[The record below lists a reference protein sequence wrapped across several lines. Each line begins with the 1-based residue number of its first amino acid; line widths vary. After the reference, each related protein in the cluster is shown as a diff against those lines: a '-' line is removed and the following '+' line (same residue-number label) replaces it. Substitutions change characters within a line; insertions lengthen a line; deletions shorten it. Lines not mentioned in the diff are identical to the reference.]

1 MRIFSI
7 LPLLHRSRP
16 AGCRLLAA
24 FLAVCAACLI
34 SPAILHGQALSS
46 ITGTVTDTTGG
57 VMANVKITV
66 TNTATRVES
75 HSVTSSSGTYTV
87 TDLIAGTYTVQA
99 ESPGF
104 QMAIH
109 NGVLVEVGRPST
121 VDVSMQTGNVTQS
134 VEVQEA
140 AITLNTT
147 QPELGT
153 TIENAVVQALPVEL
167 DEGDG
172 RGRQID
178 QFMFLAPGVTGGTFS
193 HRVNGGVDFES
204 EVVFNGIP
212 MAQSETQGF
221 QTIWNPPFEQ
231 VNEFNVLRSSF
242 SAQYGLAQGVVTY
255 QTASGT
261 NQIHGDVFEILRNN
275 FFDARGAYNP
285 TVPVDNENNYGF
297 TVGGPIWLPKVYNGK
312 NRLFFHVSTEWYRR
326 NYPDLTFMSLPTAA
340 EKQGNFSDLLTLKVP
355 EPIYDPSTGL
365 PFPGNIIPSTRFSA
379 LSNTLIPLMPNPT
392 FPGYVNNFQSNEGV
406 LPVRQT
412 NWGYNIDYNINDK
425 QSIHWSEWRDKQ
437 TSYATETSSHLLGEL
452 GSETVN
458 PDLGTV
464 FLLNYSNAITPHL
477 VMTAGASWLGELN
490 DQISLEKNV
499 TFAADP
505 GTPELPAI
513 NFSGPLSP
521 TTFGSPWIDSINR
534 KLGWVIENN
543 FLWVH
548 GKHTFNIGWEAR
560 RTYQDDNECQQC
572 AGNFNFSNNET
583 ADPNN
588 LGTTGNA
595 FASFLLGTVDS
606 ADRVGSQEEKL
617 RNRDFSPY
625 IQDDIKLRP
634 NFTVNIGLRW
644 DIMVPFTAIGNNIVF
659 MNPFTPNPAA
669 GGILGAASEFGTC
682 SGCAGYDRAYIRW
695 NHLSP
700 RIGFS
705 YAFNNKTVLQGG
717 FAQNYMDGGAYEYG
731 TSKVAVNYGNLLIG
745 SFHRNSTGSTTP
757 GFGSWDS
764 NILPIPAATP
774 FSPTLGIGQSINAF
788 SPTDGIAPYVV
799 AWSIGIQRELPHN
812 TLLSVHYTGNRG
824 NYLPAQLNP
833 PNQMGAQY
841 LSLGST
847 LGLPINSPQ
856 AVAAGVGAPFPSFL
870 SVYGSSATVQQALR
884 PYPQYS
890 SVFNNFDDSGS
901 SLYEALQV
909 QAERRF
915 SNGFMF
921 LVTYNLSRMMSN
933 TNSGFSSFA
942 NSDLNK
948 NNQKAEWTLDNNDQP
963 NMINI
968 AGVYELPIGKGKA
981 LLNNGGVV
989 GNVLGGW
996 GLSAILTYQQ
1006 GTPLFSGT
1014 GGSVYAPGDPLDN
1027 GCAPCNRANVVPG
1040 VQQEFS
1046 YSNVYKGL
1054 PVLNAAAFTA
1064 PGLWTLGTAPRVLD
1078 IRNPWLYNENVSAFK
1093 KFAIGEH
1100 VKAELR
1106 MSYFNLLNR
1115 VQFGGPDLGIADPTF
1130 GLVIN
1135 SQANTQRQGQ
1145 AQFQVTF

>member
-1 MRIFSI
+1 MRIFSTF
-7 LPLLHRSRP
+7 PLLHRPGAISW
-16 AGCRLLAA
+16 RLVAA
-24 FLAVCAACLI
+24 CLAVCVVCLT
-34 SPAILHGQALSS
+34 SPATLHAQALSL
-46 ITGTVTDTTGG
+46 ITGTVTDATGG
-57 VMANVKITV
+57 VMPNVKITV
-66 TNTATRVES
+66 TNTATQVAS
-75 HSVTSSSGTYTV
+75 HSVTSSSGKYSV
-87 TDLIAGTYTVQA
+87 TDLNAGTYTVQA

-104 QMAIH
+104 QTAVH

-121 VDVSMQTGNVTQS
+121 VDISLQTGNVTQS

-153 TIENAVVQALPVEL
+153 AIENAVVQALPVEL

-193 HRVNGGVDFES
+193 HRINGGVDFES

-261 NQIHGDVFEILRNN
+261 NTVHGDVFEILRNN

-297 TVGGPIWLPKVYNGK
+297 TVGGPVWLPKIYNGK

-340 EKQGNFSDLLTLKVP
+340 EKQGNFLATGL
-355 EPIYDPSTGL
+355 PIYDPTTGV
-365 PFPGNIIPSTRFSA
+365 PFPNDQIPTSRFSA
-379 LSNTLIPLMPNPT
+379 ASASLISLMPNPT

-412 NWGYNIDYNINDK
+412 NWGYNLDYNINDK

-437 TSYATETSSHLLGEL
+437 TSYATETGSHLLGEL

-499 TFAADP
+499 TFGPDP

-513 NFSGPLSP
+513 NFSGPLAP

-543 FLWVH
+543 YLWVH

-595 FASFLLGTVDS
+595 FASYLLGTVDS
-606 ADRVGSQEEKL
+606 ANRVGSQEEKL

-634 NFTVNIGLRW
+634 NFTINIGLRW

-659 MNPFTPNPAA
+659 MNPTTPNPGA
-669 GGILGAASEFGTC
+669 GGLLGAASEFGNC
-682 SGCAGYDRAYIRW
+682 AGCAGYDRANIRW

-700 RIGFS
+700 RLGFS

-717 FAQNYMDGGAYEYG
+717 LAQNYMDGGAYEYG

-745 SFHRNSTGSTTP
+745 SFHRNSTGSTAP
-757 GFGSWDS
+757 GFGDWDS
-764 NILPIPAATP
+764 NILPIPTQTP
-774 FSPTLGIGQSINAF
+774 FSPTLGIGQQIDAF

-824 NYLPAQLNP
+824 NYLPGQLNP
-833 PNQMGAQY
+833 PNQMTPQY

-847 LGLPINSPQ
+847 LGLPITSPQ
-856 AVAAGVGAPFPSFL
+856 AMAAGIGIPFPSFL
-870 SVYGSSATVQQALR
+870 ATYGSSATVQQALR

-901 SLYEALQV
+901 SLYNAMQV

-933 TNSGFSSFA
+933 TTSGFTSFA
-942 NSDLNK
+942 NASLNK
-948 NNQKAEWTLDNNDQP
+948 NNQKSEWTIDNNDQP
-963 NMINI
+963 NMVNI
-968 AGVYELPIGKGKA
+968 ATVYELPIGKGKA
-981 LLNNGGVV
+981 LLNNGGIV

-996 GLSAILTYQQ
+996 SLSAILTYQE

-1027 GCAPCNRANVVPG
+1027 GCAPCNRADVVPG

-1064 PGLWTLGTAPRVLD
+1064 PGLWTLGTAPRILD
-1078 IRNPWLYNENVSAFK
+1078 IRGPWLYNENVTASK
-1093 KFAIGEH
+1093 KFAVGEH
-1100 VKAELR
+1100 VKMELR

-1130 GLVIN
+1130 GMVIN
-1135 SQANTQRQGQ
+1135 SQNNTQRQGQ
-1145 AQFQVTF
+1145 AQLQLTF